1 MNMGRSDEGIAEL
14 KRALELDPLSP
25 ILNVVLG
32 TLYYNS
38 NRVDDAIAQYQK
50 TLEIDPAFAPA
61 HSNLS
66 TAYVSK
72 GMYEEGIEEQRK
84 RLLLLGRPPEQV
96 EKNSAELKEIYRRSG
111 ARGYWQKVLEIA
123 TENARAT
130 NGKIDPLTLATF
142 QLGMGNQEDALE
154 TLEKAVSSGP
164 HYFNLVRLKTSPQW
178 APLRAEPR
186 FKALLRKIGL
196 PE

>member
-1 MNMGRSDEGIAEL
+1 MNMGRPDEGIAEV
-14 KRALELDPLSP
+14 KRSLELDPLSP
-25 ILNVVLG
+25 LFNMVLAN
-32 TLYYNS
+32 LYLNS
-38 NRVDDAIAQYQK
+38 NRADDAIVQYKK

-66 TAYVSK
+66 NAYILK

-84 RLLLLGRPPEQV
+84 RLLLLGTPPEQV
-96 EKNSAELKEIYRRSG
+96 EKSNAEVKDAYRKSG
-111 ARGYWQKVLEIA
+111 ERGFWQKALEIA

-130 NGKIDPLTLATF
+130 NGKINPLDLARF
-142 QLGMGNQEDALE
+142 QIGMGNKEDALE
-154 TLEKAVSSGP
+154 TLEKAVTSGP
-164 HYFNLVRLKTSPQW
+164 RYSNLVRLKTNPQW

-186 FKALLRKIGL
+186 FKELLRKVGL